1 MHHDVIALRDFY
13 YTTSLGR
20 AAQKALRDQCL
31 TCWPDMS
38 GKDVA
43 GFGFAV
49 PLLRT
54 WLPKARRVIAL
65 MPAQQGVMHWPAEA
79 ANHSVL
85 TEETS
90 WPLATDSIDRLV
102 MLHGLETCDR
112 PAALL
117 EEAAR
122 VLRMGGEALFILP
135 NRSGMWARLDGTP
148 FALGRPYSSGQIAT
162 LLRDH
167 GFQMLDNRSALFFP
181 PRNTRRWLRWAMW
194 LERIGQRMARLRGG
208 GVLVV
213 RARRA
218 ESSPGNGLAIKNRRP
233 LRILDGVAQPAGTRP
248 AWREGG
254 TPNHRGRHERSAAP
268 VCGAQLPG
276 FQAQVR

>member
-1 MHHDVIALRDFY
+1 
-13 YTTSLGR
+13 
-20 AAQKALRDQCL
+20 
-31 TCWPDMS
+31 
-38 GKDVA
+38 
-43 GFGFAV
+43 
-49 PLLRT
+49 
-54 WLPKARRVIAL
+54 

-194 LERIGQRMARLRGG
+194 LERIGQRMARFARVVACWWCARGG
-208 GVLVV
+208 LKAAPETGWRSRTDGPCAFLT
-213 RARRA
+213 
-218 ESSPGNGLAIKNRRP
+218 
-233 LRILDGVAQPAGTRP
+233 GVAQPAGTRP

>member
-20 AAQKALRDQCL
+20 AAQKALRDTIC
-31 TCWPDMS
+31 TYWPDMT

-49 PLLRT
+49 PVLRP
-54 WLPKARRVIAL
+54 WLKDARRVIAL

-85 TEETS
+85 AEETS
-90 WPLATDSIDRLV
+90 WPLATDSMDRLLL
-102 MLHGLETCDR
+102 LHGLEVSER

-122 VLRMGGEALFILP
+122 VLRVGGEALFVLP
-135 NRSGMWARLDGTP
+135 NRSGLWARMDGTP
-148 FALGRPYSSGQIAT
+148 FALGRPYSTGQIGS

-167 GFQMLDNRSALFFP
+167 GFQICDHRGALFFP
-181 PRNTRRWLRWAMW
+181 PKGSPRWLRWAMS
-194 LERIGQRMARLRGG
+194 LERVGRRLMRFRAG

-213 RARRA
+213 RARRV
-218 ESSPGNGLAIKNRRP
+218 EDTPSGGLAIKDRRK

-248 AWREGG
+248 AWRVGQ
-254 TPNHRGRHERSAAP
+254 GRLKHVSKNRQFRMPYLAAMQTH
-268 VCGAQLPG
+268 A
-276 FQAQVR
+276 R

>member
-31 TCWPDMS
+31 AYWPDMND
-38 GKDVA
+38 KDVA

-49 PLLRT
+49 PLLRP
-54 WLPKARRVIAL
+54 WLAHARRVIAL

-102 MLHGLETCDR
+102 MLHGLEACDR
-112 PAALL
+112 PNALL

-135 NRSGMWARLDGTP
+135 NRLGLWARMDGTP
-148 FALGRPYSSGQIAT
+148 FALGRPYSSGQIVT
-162 LLRDH
+162 LLREH
-167 GFQMLDNRSALFFP
+167 GFQIVETGGALFFP
-181 PRNTRRWLRWAMW
+181 PRDASGWLRWAMA
-194 LERIGQRMARLRGG
+194 LERLGQRMVRLRAG

-218 ESSPGNGLAIKNRRP
+218 QDTPSSGLAIKDRRP
-233 LRILDGVAQPAGTRP
+233 LRILDGVTQPAGTRP
-248 AWREGG
+248 AWRGK
-254 TPNHRGRHERSAAP
+254 S
-268 VCGAQLPG
+268 
-276 FQAQVR
+276 

>member
-31 TCWPDMS
+31 LNWADMR
-38 GKDVA
+38 GKEVA

-49 PLLRT
+49 PLLRP
-54 WLPKARRVIAL
+54 WLAQARRVIAL

-102 MLHGLETCDR
+102 MLHGLESCDR

-122 VLRMGGEALFILP
+122 VLRIGGEALFILP
-135 NRSGMWARLDGTP
+135 NRSGLWARMDSTP
-148 FALGRPYSSGQIAT
+148 FALGRPYSSGQIAS

-167 GFQMLDNRSALFFP
+167 GFQICDNGGALYFP
-181 PRNTRRWLRWAMW
+181 PRHSARWLRWAMW
-194 LERIGQRMARLRGG
+194 LERLGQRMVRLRAG
-208 GVLVV
+208 GVLIV

-218 ESSPGNGLAIKNRRP
+218 EDTPSNGLAIKDKRP

-248 AWREGG
+248 AWRA
-254 TPNHRGRHERSAAP
+254 GR
-268 VCGAQLPG
+268 
-276 FQAQVR
+276 

>member
-20 AAQKALRDQCL
+20 AAQKALRDHCQA
-31 TCWPDMS
+31 CWPDMT

-49 PLLRT
+49 PLLRP
-54 WLPKARRVIAL
+54 WLAPARRVIAL

-85 TEETS
+85 TEETN

-102 MLHGLETCDR
+102 MLHGLEACDR

-135 NRSGMWARLDGTP
+135 NRTGLWARLDGTP
-148 FALGRPYSSGQIAT
+148 FAQGRPYSSGQIVA

-167 GFQMLDNRSALFFP
+167 GFQVLDNGGALFFP
-181 PRNTRRWLRWAMW
+181 PRDNRRWLRWAMW
-194 LERIGQRMARLRGG
+194 LESLGQRMVRLRAG

-213 RARRA
+213 RARRT
-218 ESSPGNGLAIKNRRP
+218 EDSPGNGLTIKARRP
-233 LRILDGVAQPAGTRP
+233 LRILDGVTQPAGTRP
-248 AWREGG
+248 AWRDGG
-254 TPNHRGRHERSAAP
+254 SPNRRSRG
-268 VCGAQLPG
+268 
-276 FQAQVR
+276 

>member
-20 AAQKALRDQCL
+20 AAQKALRDHCQ
-31 TCWPDMS
+31 TCWPDMT

-49 PLLRT
+49 PLLRP
-54 WLPKARRVIAL
+54 WLAQARRVIAL
-65 MPAQQGVMHWPAEA
+65 MPAPQGVMHWPAEA

-85 TEETS
+85 TEETN

-102 MLHGLETCDR
+102 MLHGLETSDR

-122 VLRMGGEALFILP
+122 VLRIGGEALLILP
-135 NRSGMWARLDGTP
+135 NRSGLWARMDGTP
-148 FALGRPYSSGQIAT
+148 FALGRPYSNGQITT

-167 GFQMLDNRSALFFP
+167 GFQICDTGGALFFP
-181 PRNTRRWLRWAMW
+181 PRDNRRWLRWAMR
-194 LERIGQRMARLRGG
+194 LEQLGQRMVRLRAG

-218 ESSPGNGLAIKNRRP
+218 EDTPSDGLAIKRRRP

-248 AWREGG
+248 AWRDGG
-254 TPNHRGRHERSAAP
+254 STDRTSQG
-268 VCGAQLPG
+268 
-276 FQAQVR
+276 